1 VLIGIEFLT
10 AHKCVINFDTN
21 TVYSKGEPSKM
32 VVGCLDKVY
41 RITVAK
47 TVNLVPE
54 EEKLRLYELL
64 SSYAD
69 CISKGLWDFG
79 TAKGVRHTVIHLY
92 THGIPEELSVYAK
105 TMAR

>member
-1 VLIGIEFLT
+1 MI
-10 AHKCVINFDTN
+10 
-21 TVYSKGEPSKM
+21 
-32 VVGCLDKVY
+32 VY

-54 EEKLRLYELL
+54 EEKLRLYKLL

-79 TAKGVRHTVIHLY
+79 AAKGVRHIVIHLI
-92 THGIPEELSVYAK
+92 TSGIHEELSVYAK